1 MAQGSALA
9 RTQLFAGLSSLEL
22 DAVAARMRPRNFDS
36 GERLCS
42 AGDPVGQVWVIT
54 GGLVHWLA
62 PTADGEGELVARMR
76 KGDVIGAQDV
86 ITGEERLASV
96 IASIPTSTLE
106 IDAAD
111 LLELARHYPEI
122 LINIVRVQRERLFRA
137 NTRSAE
143 KARGEEIALV
153 TGPSLSAAVGRI
165 IAAARTASAR
175 PLTFLDRRLSFA
187 GALTAADDLVSE
199 HATVLIPGEL
209 DPETLAPLL
218 EEVDRVV
225 ALAGSA
231 AEAQRL
237 GRLSPSAQL
246 ARLEVM
252 LVGEPALAA
261 SMAWPTDF
269 NPRIVRTCARQDT
282 EFPLAD
288 GDLTWL
294 ARHLTR
300 TKLGLA
306 LGAGGVKGFA
316 HVGALQV
323 IEEAG
328 YTVDFVG
335 GSSIGGFVAT
345 HVALGYD
352 SAEIDARFRAAFN
365 PETVAAM
372 FASPFGGGSKSAEVL
387 SELLQKAT
395 AMKSFDDVVI
405 PLSIMAVD
413 LTDRLP
419 RTLRDGALW
428 EALAATL
435 AVAGVFPPRERDGH
449 RLVDG
454 LHLVPVPTGSV
465 LETGAD
471 IVVSVNLMGAEML
484 ERWPTGP
491 VPEVVAP
498 ARKGRYNALDTMLE
512 VMDLSQV
519 DTSERH
525 ANIADVV
532 ITPRFGPADWRDFH
546 LADLFLAAGRAA
558 ALQQLP
564 NLQAISRPVDLTAAA
579 AAGFARSDSLI
590 G

>member
-1 MAQGSALA
+1 MASGSALA
-9 RTQLFAGLSSLEL
+9 RTPLFAGLTAGEL
-22 DAVAARMRPRNFDS
+22 DVVAARMRPRRFAS

-42 AGDPVGQVWVIT
+42 AGDPVDQVWVIT

-86 ITGEERLASV
+86 ITGEQRLASV
-96 IASIPTSTLE
+96 IASIPTSALE
-106 IDAAD
+106 IDSAD
-111 LLELARHYPEI
+111 LLDLARQFPEI

-137 NTRSAE
+137 NARSAE
-143 KARGEEIALV
+143 KERGEEIALV
-153 TGPSLSAAVGRI
+153 FGPSLSAAVGRI
-165 IAAARTASAR
+165 VAAARTASAR
-175 PLTFLDRRLSFA
+175 PLTYLDRRLSFA

-231 AEAQRL
+231 AEAERL
-237 GRLSPSAQL
+237 GRLSPAAHL
-246 ARLEVM
+246 TRLEVV
-252 LVGEPALAA
+252 LVGEAAVAA
-261 SMAWPTDF
+261 SKAWPVAL
-269 NPRIVRTCARQDT
+269 RVVRTCVRET
-282 EFPLAD
+282 GGFPLAD
-288 GDLTWL
+288 ADLGWL
-294 ARHLTR
+294 ARHITR

-306 LGAGGVKGFA
+306 LGAGGVKGYA

-323 IEEAG
+323 LEEAG
-328 YTVDFVG
+328 YTVDVVG

-352 SAEIDARFRAAFN
+352 SAEINARFRAAFN
-365 PETVAAM
+365 PETVAAL
-372 FASPFGGGSKSAEVL
+372 FASAFGGGGKSAEVL

-405 PLSIMAVD
+405 PLAIMAVD

-419 RTLRDGALW
+419 RPLREGPLW

-465 LETGAD
+465 LEDGAD
-471 IVVSVNLMGAEML
+471 IVVSVNLMGAETL
-484 ERWPTGP
+484 DRWPDL
-491 VPEVVAP
+491 PEPEEAAP

-546 LADLFLAAGRAA
+546 LGDLFLAAGRAA
-558 ALQQLP
+558 ALEQLP
-564 NLQAISRPVDLTAAA
+564 ALQAISRPVDLTAPAD
-579 AAGFARSDSLI
+579 GFSRSDSLI
-590 G
+590 V